1 MILATYPTKPESTK
15 QNRRVTYWN
24 KQAHPRINL
33 LKINATTKATTY
45 LPQREGEGEEGEGGE
60 GGAETVKG
68 EWEGR
73 REVGGEVGGDGSAG
87 KGEDKVVGGRGG

>member
-1 MILATYPTKPESTK
+1 M
-15 QNRRVTYWN
+15 
-24 KQAHPRINL
+24 
-33 LKINATTKATTY
+33 
-45 LPQREGEGEEGEGGE
+45 
-60 GGAETVKG
+60 KG

>member
-1 MILATYPTKPESTK
+1 LLHTQRNLNQP
-15 QNRRVTYWN
+15 N
-24 KQAHPRINL
+24 KIGVLHIGQAHPRINL